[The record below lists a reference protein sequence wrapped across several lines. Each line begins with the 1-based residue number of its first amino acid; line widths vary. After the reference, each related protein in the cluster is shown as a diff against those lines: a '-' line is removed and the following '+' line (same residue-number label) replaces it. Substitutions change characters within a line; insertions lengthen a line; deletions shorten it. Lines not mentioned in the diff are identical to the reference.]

1 MSASLEA
8 EVLRLQLRV
17 ARLEGQA
24 DRPISLS
31 IRQVVRAVSLH
42 FNIPDRVLL
51 GDARARHIVLARH
64 VAMHLCHAVH
74 GHSLSRIGRAFG
86 RDHTSVLHA
95 TRRIAALLPT
105 DPTLAAQV
113 DALAEALSDP
123 TVAQTPIREA

>member
-64 VAMHLCHAVH
+64 VAMHLCHHHVRK
-74 GHSLSRIGRAFG
+74 LI
-86 RDHTSVLHA
+86 LHQLW
-95 TRRIAALLPT
+95 LLPHL
-105 DPTLAAQV
+105 PQLYPHLLYLP
-113 DALAEALSDP
+113 ALH
-123 TVAQTPIREA
+123 